1 MRGLSLVALGL
12 LLSSL
17 VGCIH
22 HLDVQQGNI
31 VSSKSVQELKLGMSQ
46 TQVENLLGSPVLTQS
61 FNDRISYIYTWR
73 SDETPFHEKSLIL
86 YFSNG
91 RLVSYQNNFTK
102 PN

>member
-1 MRGLSLVALGL
+1 MRCLCLMVFSL

-17 VGCIH
+17 TGCIH

-31 VSSKSVQELKLGMSQ
+31 VSSKTVQELKLGMSQ
-46 TQVENLLGSPVLTQS
+46 TQVENLLGTPVLVQS
-61 FNDRISYIYTWR
+61 FSDRISYIYTWR

-91 RLVSYQNNFTK
+91 RLVSYQNNLNK
-102 PN
+102 PH